1 MITTTS
7 VQYIFFPYVSSST
20 PFAIWQHV
28 KDVDCRL
35 SICLLRP
42 PSLHGRSSSWSVS
55 ITSLVRVSRAKLMLT
70 GTIEGLQR
78 DVAANANKGSG
89 ERRATSCVLC
99 AVCCVLCRRSK
110 YISLS
115 PGVRHLV
122 NLSTGKIQFKTIPFR
137 CLKYENSQP

>member
-1 MITTTS
+1 
-7 VQYIFFPYVSSST
+7 
-20 PFAIWQHV
+20 
-28 KDVDCRL
+28 
-35 SICLLRP
+35 
-42 PSLHGRSSSWSVS
+42 
-55 ITSLVRVSRAKLMLT
+55 MLT

-89 ERRATSCVLC
+89 ERGAVSCVH
-99 AVCCVLCRRSK
+99 CRRSK